1 MYTKFWGW
9 WKISFN
15 PCFLLISKCPY
26 FCLHLINSLVWNYR
40 SIHETLLRS
49 SVHMCKLN
57 FGKILWNR
65 LYINCILNL
74 TYRPCLSFSTE
85 KKCSLILHFGME
97 LRYGLYISEE
107 REIYRKKIIVCYFRE
122 AAKNLFLKAKP
133 LRGGGGERV
142 FFFFFFFFFFNK
154 KFFFFKI

>member
-1 MYTKFWGW
+1 MK
-9 WKISFN
+9 
-15 PCFLLISKCPY
+15 
-26 FCLHLINSLVWNYR
+26 
-40 SIHETLLRS
+40 TLPRS

-57 FGKILWNR
+57 FGMILWNR

-122 AAKNLFLKAKP
+122 AAKKSFLK
-133 LRGGGGERV
+133 GEAIKGWGV
-142 FFFFFFFFFFNK
+142 MDFFCIFIFLP
-154 KFFFFKI
+154 FKIKIFTLDNLSKYGHITLKIVGRYLYWVVTIFPKK